1 MKLFIIFLAFVAV
14 TVPQKNE
21 ERCICGLSK
30 RINFGKTSEAENR
43 IIGGEEAEVNEYPWM
58 VRVKIGNITCGGS
71 VVSDSWILTA
81 AHCIHFGEKNRISSI
96 LGEHNTR
103 LKIETRNLTMES
115 NNVTTYPLFS
125 KLRLKFGIFDQ
136 PFTKLSLFLV
146 AQQLYISIRYLF
158 YFFFCL

>member
-81 AHCIHFGEKNRISSI
+81 AHCITPGKTTAY
-96 LGEHNTR
+96 LGEHNSR
-103 LKIETRNLTMES
+103 LEIETRDLTVDVDS
-115 NNVTTYPLFS
+115 GTKIVHPLFS
-125 KLRLKFGIFDQ
+125 K
-136 PFTKLSLFLV
+136 
-146 AQQLYISIRYLF
+146 
-158 YFFFCL
+158 